1 MAICGLIDDDWQGRN
16 EDAYVSPLQ
25 RKSGMILDLW
35 KQLHSI
41 FGPAIDRQPEV
52 TVTNLSSS
60 ASQTMIDF
68 MLRNSREV
76 QTAFYKQGTKHK
88 VTVSSADEVATK
100 FAVGELTGGFLI
112 EPIFWGLPLPV
123 LGVFSDESG
132 SFAIDYEM
140 GPQWTPLTL
149 IGFFEFLRM
158 IRTLDNEAVIRFG
171 KGHFGRKWEIRF
183 AATLREYLYETLS

>member
-1 MAICGLIDDDWQGRN
+1 MT
-16 EDAYVSPLQ
+16 
-25 RKSGMILDLW
+25 LDPWDELRT
-35 KQLHSI
+35 L
-41 FGPAIDRQPEV
+41 FGPAIDRQPEIS
-52 TVTNLSSS
+52 VTNLSNS
-60 ASQTMIDF
+60 ASHAVVYF

-76 QTAFYKQGTKHK
+76 QTALYRRGSKEK
-88 VTVSSADEVATK
+88 VTVSSVEEVATM
-100 FAVGELTGGFLI
+100 FSTGELTGGFLI
-112 EPIFWGLPLPV
+112 EPRFWGLVLPV

-158 IRTLDNEAVIRFG
+158 IRTLDNDAVIRFG
-171 KGHFGRKWEIRF
+171 KGHFGRKWQIKF